1 MPVTNLVVEAKMK
14 EWMLLRPDVK
24 MIEDKLEELGC
35 TAEEITLQ
43 LNNYKKLQLGKK
55 QFNGFVCLG
64 VGAMLGFISCVLSIL
79 NPVPELYNI
88 ILFGLTSIAIC
99 ILILGLYY
107 LFE

>member
-43 LNNYKKLQLGKK
+43 LNTYRQMQLEKRR
-55 QFNGFVCLG
+55 FNGFVCLG

-79 NPVPELYNI
+79 NPVPELYNV
-88 ILFGLTSIAIC
+88 ILFGFTSLAIC
-99 ILILGLYY
+99 ILVLGLYF